1 MSVPESFYRE
11 TIDLNRFSN
20 RVARE
25 IITNYNDVIL
35 DLTNQLAV
43 IDEVT
48 APATVARIRAMLA
61 TMKDSLETWSG
72 SSTAVMVEQL
82 NSLAI
87 FQTDFVASELRK
99 VFPSGDIPINVVS
112 VSPDFARSVVTTD
125 PTRINILNLPNQ
137 LEPAV
142 QRGFSLTA
150 LKGSQITL
158 PNGAVVEKA
167 FRGIADSQADL
178 ITSQVRIGITE
189 GESMSKIG
197 RRLRGRLRFGANQEM
212 TAKAQRLAG
221 GTGTKLANNQVMAVV
236 RTTVNQ
242 VQNAASQS
250 VYQANSDITA
260 KYQYVATLDSRTSL
274 ICASLDGQ
282 IFEYNKGPIP
292 PQHFNCRSTTV
303 PVLDDD
309 ELERMFP
316 DTRPSATGRVP
327 QNTNYGTWLKDNPAI
342 QTKTLGNK
350 KKFFNYLIDK
360 KKKSPREALRLIIRD
375 DGTELSLKDLVNKYP
390 KAN

>member
-309 ELERMFP
+309 ELEKKFP

>member
-1 MSVPESFYRE
+1 MSIPESFYRE

-20 RVARE
+20 RVARD
-25 IITNYNDVIL
+25 IITTYNDVIL
-35 DLTNQLAV
+35 DLTNKLAT
-43 IDEVT
+43 IDEVS
-48 APATVARIRAMLA
+48 APVTVNRIRAMLA
-61 TMKDSLETWSG
+61 TMKESLETWSG
-72 SSTAVMVEQL
+72 NSTAIMVEQL

-125 PTRINILNLPNQ
+125 PTQINILNLPNQ
-137 LEPAV
+137 LEGAV
-142 QRGFSLTA
+142 QRRFSLTA
-150 LKGSQITL
+150 LKGAEITL
-158 PNGAVVEKA
+158 PNGVIVEKA

-178 ITSQVRIGITE
+178 ITSRVRVGLME
-189 GESMSKIG
+189 GEPASDIAKT
-197 RRLRGRLRFGANQEM
+197 LRGRLQFGANQEM

-221 GTGTKLANNQVMAVV
+221 GTGTKLANNQVMAIV
-236 RTTVNQ
+236 RTSVNQ
-242 VQNAASQS
+242 VQNAASQA
-250 VYQANSDITA
+250 VYKANRDITA

-274 ICASLDGQ
+274 ICASLDGK
-282 IFEYNKGPIP
+282 IFDYNAGPLP

-303 PVLDDD
+303 PVLDDA

-327 QNTNYGTWLKDNPAI
+327 QDMNYGTWLRDNPAI

-350 KKFFNYLIDK
+350 KKYFTYLINTK
-360 KKKSPREALRLIIRD
+360 NKSPREALRLIVRD
-375 DGTELSLKDLVNKYP
+375 DGSELSLKDLANKYP
-390 KAN
+390 KAK

>member
-48 APATVARIRAMLA
+48 APATVASIRAMLA

-72 SSTAVMVEQL
+72 SSTAVMIEQL

-189 GESMSKIG
+189 GESMAKIG
-197 RRLRGRLRFGANQEM
+197 RRLRGRLQFGANQEM

-282 IFEYNKGPIP
+282 TFEYNKGPIP

-309 ELERMFP
+309 ELEKKFP

>member
-61 TMKDSLETWSG
+61 TMKESLETWSG
-72 SSTAVMVEQL
+72 SSTAVMIEQL

-87 FQTDFVASELRK
+87 FQTDFVASELKK

-142 QRGFSLTA
+142 QKGFSLTA

-189 GESMSKIG
+189 GESMAKIG
-197 RRLRGRLRFGANQEM
+197 RRLRGRLQFGVNQEM

-282 IFEYNKGPIP
+282 TFEYNKGPIP

>member
-35 DLTNQLAV
+35 DLTNQLAI

-72 SSTAVMVEQL
+72 SSTAVMIEQL

-189 GESMSKIG
+189 GESMAKIG
-197 RRLRGRLRFGANQEM
+197 RRLRGRLQFGANQEM

-309 ELERMFP
+309 ELEKKFP

-375 DGTELSLKDLVNKYP
+375 DGTELSLKDLVKKYP

>member
-1 MSVPESFYRE
+1 MSIPESFYRE

-20 RVARE
+20 RVARV
-25 IITNYNDVIL
+25 IITTYNDVIL
-35 DLTNQLAV
+35 DLTNKLAT
-43 IDEVT
+43 IDEVS
-48 APATVARIRAMLA
+48 APVTVNRIRAMLA
-61 TMKDSLETWSG
+61 TMKESLETWSG
-72 SSTAVMVEQL
+72 NSTAIMVEQL

-125 PTRINILNLPNQ
+125 PTQINILNLPNQ
-137 LEPAV
+137 LEGAV
-142 QRGFSLTA
+142 QRRFSLTA
-150 LKGSQITL
+150 LKGAEITL
-158 PNGAVVEKA
+158 PNGVIVEKA

-178 ITSQVRIGITE
+178 ITSRVRVGLME
-189 GESMSKIG
+189 GEPASDIAKT
-197 RRLRGRLRFGANQEM
+197 LRGRLQFGANQEM

-221 GTGTKLANNQVMAVV
+221 GTGTKLANNQVMAIV
-236 RTTVNQ
+236 RTSVNQ
-242 VQNAASQS
+242 VQNAASQA
-250 VYQANSDITA
+250 VYKANRDITA

-274 ICASLDGQ
+274 ICASLDGK
-282 IFEYNKGPIP
+282 IFDYNAGPLP

-303 PVLDDD
+303 PVLDDA

-327 QNTNYGTWLKDNPAI
+327 QDMNYGTWLRDNPAI

-350 KKFFNYLIDK
+350 KKYFTYLINTK
-360 KKKSPREALRLIIRD
+360 NKSPREALRLIVRD
-375 DGTELSLKDLVNKYP
+375 DGSELSLKDLANKYP
-390 KAN
+390 KAK

>member
-197 RRLRGRLRFGANQEM
+197 RRLRGRLQFGANQEM

-309 ELERMFP
+309 ELEKKFP

>member
-20 RVARE
+20 TVARE
-25 IITNYNDVIL
+25 IITNYNNVIL

-61 TMKDSLETWSG
+61 TMKESLETWSG
-72 SSTAVMVEQL
+72 SSTAVMIEQL

-99 VFPSGDIPINVVS
+99 VFPSGNIPINVVS

-125 PTRINILNLPNQ
+125 PTQINILNLPNQ

-142 QRGFSLTA
+142 QGRFSLTA

-158 PNGAVVEKA
+158 PNGVVVEKA

-197 RRLRGRLRFGANQEM
+197 KRLRGRLQFGANQEM

-221 GTGTKLANNQVMAVV
+221 GTGTKLANNQVMAIV

-250 VYQANSDITA
+250 VYQANSDISS

-282 IFEYNKGPIP
+282 TFEYNKGPLP

-309 ELERMFP
+309 ELERKFP

-327 QNTNYGTWLKDNPAI
+327 QDKNYGTWLKENPEI

-350 KKFFNYLIDK
+350 KKYFNYLIDT

-375 DGTELSLKDLVNKYP
+375 DGTELSLKDLADKYP
-390 KAN
+390 KAI

>member
-1 MSVPESFYRE
+1 MSIPESFYRE

-20 RVARE
+20 RVARD
-25 IITNYNDVIL
+25 IITTYNDVIL
-35 DLTNQLAV
+35 DLTNKLAT
-43 IDEVT
+43 IDEVS
-48 APATVARIRAMLA
+48 APVTVNRIRAMLA
-61 TMKDSLETWSG
+61 TMKESLETWSG
-72 SSTAVMVEQL
+72 NSTAIMVEQL

-125 PTRINILNLPNQ
+125 PTQINILNLPNQ
-137 LEPAV
+137 LEGAV
-142 QRGFSLTA
+142 QRRFSLTA
-150 LKGSQITL
+150 LKGAEITL
-158 PNGAVVEKA
+158 PNGVIVEKA

-178 ITSQVRIGITE
+178 ITSRVRVGLME
-189 GESMSKIG
+189 GEPASDIAKT
-197 RRLRGRLRFGANQEM
+197 LRGRLQFGANQEM

-221 GTGTKLANNQVMAVV
+221 GTGTKLANNQVMAIV
-236 RTTVNQ
+236 RTSVNQ
-242 VQNAASQS
+242 VQNAASQA
-250 VYQANSDITA
+250 VYKANRDITA

-274 ICASLDGQ
+274 ICASLDGK
-282 IFEYNKGPIP
+282 IFDYNAGPLP

-303 PVLDDD
+303 PVLDDA

-327 QNTNYGTWLKDNPAI
+327 QDMNYGTWLRDNPAI

-350 KKFFNYLIDK
+350 KKYFNYLINTK
-360 KKKSPREALRLIIRD
+360 NKSPREALRLIVRD
-375 DGTELSLKDLVNKYP
+375 DGSELSLKDLANKYP
-390 KAN
+390 KAK

>member
-20 RVARE
+20 RVARD
-25 IITNYNDVIL
+25 IITNYNNVIL
-35 DLTNQLAV
+35 DLTNQLAL

-72 SSTAVMVEQL
+72 TSSAVMIEQL
-82 NSLAI
+82 NSLAL
-87 FQTDFVASELRK
+87 FQTDFVASELKK
-99 VFPSGDIPINVVS
+99 VFPSGNIPVNVVS
-112 VSPDFARSVVTTD
+112 VSSDFARSVVTTD
-125 PTRINILNLPNQ
+125 PTQINILNLPNQ

-142 QRGFSLTA
+142 QGRFSLTA

-158 PNGAVVEKA
+158 PNGVVVEKA

-178 ITSQVRIGITE
+178 ISSQVRIGITE
-189 GESMSKIG
+189 GESMAKIG
-197 RRLRGRLRFGANQEM
+197 KRLRGRLQFGANQEM

-221 GTGTKLANNQVMAVV
+221 GTGTKLANNQVMAIV

-242 VQNAASQS
+242 VQNAASQA
-250 VYQANSDITA
+250 VYKANRDITA

-274 ICASLDGQ
+274 ICASLDGK
-282 IFEYNKGPIP
+282 IFDYNAGPLP

-303 PVLDDD
+303 PVLDDA

-327 QNTNYGTWLKDNPAI
+327 QDMNYGTWLRDNPAI

-350 KKFFNYLIDK
+350 KKYFNYLINTK
-360 KKKSPREALRLIIRD
+360 NKSPREALRLIVRD
-375 DGTELSLKDLVNKYP
+375 DGSELSLKDLANKYP
-390 KAN
+390 KAK

>member
-20 RVARE
+20 TVARE
-25 IITNYNDVIL
+25 IITNYNNVIL

-72 SSTAVMVEQL
+72 SSTAVMIEQL

-99 VFPSGDIPINVVS
+99 VFPSGNIPINVVS

-125 PTRINILNLPNQ
+125 PTQINILNLPNQ
-137 LEPAV
+137 LEPAL
-142 QRGFSLTA
+142 QCRFSLTA

-158 PNGAVVEKA
+158 PNGVVVEKA

-197 RRLRGRLRFGANQEM
+197 RRLRGRLQFGANQEM

-221 GTGTKLANNQVMAVV
+221 GTGTKLANNQVMAIV

-250 VYQANSDITA
+250 VYQANSDISS

-282 IFEYNKGPIP
+282 TFEYNKGPLP

-309 ELERMFP
+309 ELERKFP

-327 QNTNYGTWLKDNPAI
+327 QDKNYGTWLKENPEI

-350 KKFFNYLIDK
+350 KKYFNYLIDTK
-360 KKKSPREALRLIIRD
+360 NKSPREALRLIIRD
-375 DGTELSLKDLVNKYP
+375 DGTELSLKDLADKYP
-390 KAN
+390 KAI

>member
-20 RVARE
+20 KVARE
-25 IITNYNDVIL
+25 IITNYNNVIL
-35 DLTNQLAV
+35 DLTNQLAT

-61 TMKDSLETWSG
+61 GMKESLETWSG
-72 SSTAVMVEQL
+72 TSTAVMIEQI
-82 NSLAI
+82 NSLAL
-87 FQTDFVASELRK
+87 FQTEFIAGELKK
-99 VFPSGDIPINVVS
+99 VLPSGSIPINVVT
-112 VSPDFARSVVTTD
+112 VSPDFARSVVMTD
-125 PTRINILNLPNQ
+125 PTQINILNLPNQ
-137 LEPAV
+137 LEGAV
-142 QRGFSLTA
+142 QTRFSLTA
-150 LKGSQITL
+150 VKGSEITL
-158 PNGAVVEKA
+158 PSGVIVQKA

-178 ITSQVRIGITE
+178 ISSQVRIGITE
-189 GESMSKIG
+189 GEAMSKIAK
-197 RRLRGRLRFGANQEM
+197 RLRGRLQFGANQEM

-221 GTGTKLANNQVMAVV
+221 GTGTKLANNQVMAIV

-242 VQNAASQS
+242 VQNAASQA
-250 VYQANSDITA
+250 VYQANRDVTS
-260 KYQYVATLDSRTSL
+260 KYQYVAILDSKTSI

-282 IFEYNKGPIP
+282 VFEYNKGPLP
-292 PQHFNCRSTTV
+292 PQHFNCRSSTV

-309 ELERMFP
+309 DIEKRFP

-327 QNTNYGTWLKDNPAI
+327 QDKNYGTWLKENPSI

-360 KKKSPREALRLIIRD
+360 KNKSPREALRLIIRD
-375 DGTELSLKDLVNKYP
+375 DGTELSLKDLVKKYP
-390 KAN
+390 KAI

>member
-20 RVARE
+20 KVARQ

-72 SSTAVMVEQL
+72 SSTAVMIEQL

-87 FQTDFVASELRK
+87 FQTDFVASELKK

-189 GESMSKIG
+189 GESMAKIG
-197 RRLRGRLRFGANQEM
+197 RRLRGRLQFGVNQEM

-282 IFEYNKGPIP
+282 TFEYNKGPIP

>member
-72 SSTAVMVEQL
+72 SSTAVMIEQL

-189 GESMSKIG
+189 GESMAKIG
-197 RRLRGRLRFGANQEM
+197 RRLRGRLQFGANQEM

-282 IFEYNKGPIP
+282 TFEYNKGPIP

-309 ELERMFP
+309 ELEKKFP

>member
-1 MSVPESFYRE
+1 MSIPESFYRE

-20 RVARE
+20 RVARD
-25 IITNYNDVIL
+25 IITTYNDVIL
-35 DLTNQLAV
+35 DLTNKLAT
-43 IDEVT
+43 IDEVS
-48 APATVARIRAMLA
+48 APVTVNRIRAMLA
-61 TMKDSLETWSG
+61 SMKESLETWSG
-72 SSTAVMVEQL
+72 NSTAVMVEQL

-125 PTRINILNLPNQ
+125 PTQINILNLPNQ
-137 LEPAV
+137 LEGAV
-142 QRGFSLTA
+142 QRRFSLTA
-150 LKGSQITL
+150 LKGAEITL
-158 PNGAVVEKA
+158 PNGVIVEKA

-178 ITSQVRIGITE
+178 ITSRVRVGLME
-189 GESMSKIG
+189 GEPASDIAKT
-197 RRLRGRLRFGANQEM
+197 LRGRLQFGANQEM

-221 GTGTKLANNQVMAVV
+221 GTGTKLANNQVMAIV
-236 RTTVNQ
+236 RTSVNQ
-242 VQNAASQS
+242 VQNAASQA
-250 VYQANSDITA
+250 VYKANRDITA

-274 ICASLDGQ
+274 ICASLDGK
-282 IFEYNKGPIP
+282 IFDYNAGPLP

-303 PVLDDD
+303 PVLDDA

-327 QNTNYGTWLKDNPAI
+327 QDMNYGTWLRDNPAI

-350 KKFFNYLIDK
+350 KKYFNYLINTK
-360 KKKSPREALRLIIRD
+360 NKSPREALRLIVRD
-375 DGTELSLKDLVNKYP
+375 DGSELSLKDLANKYP
-390 KAN
+390 KAK

>member
-20 RVARE
+20 KVARE

-72 SSTAVMVEQL
+72 SSTAVMIEQL

-112 VSPDFARSVVTTD
+112 VSPDFARSVITTD

-197 RRLRGRLRFGANQEM
+197 RRLRGRLQFGANQEM

-282 IFEYNKGPIP
+282 TFEYNKGPIP

-309 ELERMFP
+309 ELEKKFP